1 SLLAC
6 VLLFIPRLEIQMAEG
21 FIEGCLAILNVSLD
35 MD

>member
-1 SLLAC
+1 
-6 VLLFIPRLEIQMAEG
+6 QMAEG

>member
-1 SLLAC
+1 
-6 VLLFIPRLEIQMAEG
+6 MAEG